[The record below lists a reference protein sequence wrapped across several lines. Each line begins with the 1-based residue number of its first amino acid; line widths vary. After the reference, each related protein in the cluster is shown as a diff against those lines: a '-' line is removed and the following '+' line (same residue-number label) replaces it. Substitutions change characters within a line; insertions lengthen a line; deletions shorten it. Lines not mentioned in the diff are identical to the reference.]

1 MYVIVKN
8 LVSFAKHSG
17 VTCLFVRPE
26 DLQLLTTPDTLSL
39 RGDLLLV
46 NLARPDLTAN
56 AYRGALHRL
65 PLDGS
70 GTDGSG
76 EVRWTWG
83 DRDFAPQ
90 ISPDGRL
97 VAFLR
102 SAGTGK
108 QAAPQLYVARA
119 DGGEPHRITDLPLGA
134 GVPVWAPDSR
144 RIAFTARVPE
154 AGRYGT
160 TAVEGEDAPT
170 PDAEAPRRITRL
182 DYRLDDIGFLG
193 DRQVRLFVVDAL
205 ETDAKPVEVTD
216 GSFAVADP
224 TWSPDGTH
232 LVFVGDRDLGAV
244 EDLHSDLY
252 AVPVEGGAPVLVV
265 RTEGSAGVPVVAADG
280 TIFFLSTDFAGLH
293 AIARN
298 FSLWRAPL
306 RLDGETA
313 TARRLTD
320 LETVDCERLAGCP
333 VITATGVLVGVR
345 NRGAVEL
352 RRVPF
357 DADEAVLADL
367 ELVAGHQAQVKAF
380 TEDAG
385 RIAFIVST
393 PDKPGE
399 VVLVDGGT
407 ERVLT
412 DFPKPAGLR
421 TAVELTGS
429 ASDGYPV
436 HGWLVL
442 PEGEGPHPVV
452 LAVHGG
458 PFMYHG
464 WGFYDEAQVY
474 ANAGYA
480 VVLPNP
486 RGSAGYG
493 QAHGQAVVGAFGTV
507 DVDDVLSVLDVALS
521 RPDLDA
527 DRVGVMGGSY
537 GGFMASWLA
546 AHHGERFRAAW
557 SERAVNSWDSFSG
570 SSDIGWFFPDAYCG
584 PDQDVQ
590 RAMSPL
596 TYAEKITMPFA
607 VVHSE
612 QDWRCPLEQAQRMF
626 VALRRNGV
634 AAEML
639 IFPGEGHELTR
650 SGKPRHRRQRFDAVL
665 EWWGR
670 HLEA

>member
-1 MYVIVKN
+1 M
-8 LVSFAKHSG
+8 
-17 VTCLFVRPE
+17 RPE
-26 DLQLLTTPDTLSL
+26 DLQLLTTPGTLSL
-39 RGDLLLV
+39 RGDLLLT
-46 NLARPDLTAN
+46 NLVSPDLAAN

-70 GTDGSG
+70 GS
-76 EVRWTWG
+76 VRWTWG

-90 ISPDGRL
+90 ISPDGRW

-102 SAGTGK
+102 SSGTGK
-108 QAAPQLYVARA
+108 DAAPQLHVTPT
-119 DGGEPHRITDLPLGA
+119 DGGEPRKTTDLPLGA
-134 GVPVWAPDSR
+134 GVPVWAPHSR
-144 RIAFTARVPE
+144 RIAFTARIPE
-154 AGRYGT
+154 PGRYGT
-160 TAVEGEDAPT
+160 SAVEGEDAPT

-182 DYRLDDIGFLG
+182 NYRVDDIGFLD
-193 DRQVRLFVVDAL
+193 DRQSRLFVVDAL
-205 ETDAKPVEVTD
+205 DPEAKPVEVTD

-224 TWSPDGTH
+224 TWSPDGAH
-232 LVFVGDRDLGAV
+232 LLFVADRDLGVV
-244 EDLHSDLY
+244 ENLHSDVY
-252 AVPVEGGAPVLVV
+252 AVPAEGGEPVLVV
-265 RTEGSAGVPVVAADG
+265 RAAGGACLPVVAPDG
-280 TIFFLSTDFAGLH
+280 TIFFLSTEFTGIQG
-293 AIARN
+293 IARN
-298 FSLWRAPL
+298 NSLWSAPL
-306 RLDGETA
+306 RLDGEAA
-313 TARRLTD
+313 TGRRLTD
-320 LETVDCERLAGCP
+320 VETVDCERLAGAP
-333 VITATGVLVGVR
+333 VVTATGVLVAVR
-345 NRGAVEL
+345 NRGAIEL

-357 DADEAVLADL
+357 DADEVVLDDL
-367 ELVAGHQAQVKAF
+367 EVLAGHQAQVKSF
-380 TEDAG
+380 TADAG
-385 RIAFIVST
+385 RVAVVVST
-393 PDKPGE
+393 SDNPGE
-399 VVLVDGGT
+399 VVLVGSGA
-407 ERVLT
+407 LT
-412 DFPKPAGLR
+412 DLPRPAGLR
-421 TAVELTGS
+421 EAVELTGS

-464 WGFYDEAQVY
+464 WGFFDEAQVY

-507 DVDDVLSVLDVALS
+507 DVDDVLSVLDVALA

-527 DRVGVMGGSY
+527 ERVGVMGGSY
-537 GGFMASWLA
+537 GGFMTSWLA

-557 SERAVNSWDSFSG
+557 SERAVNAWDSFGG
-570 SSDIGWFFPDAYCG
+570 SSDIGWFFADAYCG
-584 PDQDVQ
+584 PDPDTQ

-612 QDWRCPLEQAQRMF
+612 HDWRCPLEQAQRMF

-665 EWWGR
+665 EWWSR
-670 HLEA
+670 HLEG

>member
-1 MYVIVKN
+1 MYVIVKK
-8 LVSFAKHSG
+8 LVSLAKHNG
-17 VTCLFVRPE
+17 VTCLFVRPD
-26 DLQLLTTPDTLSL
+26 DLQLLTTPGTLSL

-46 NLARPDLTAN
+46 NLSSPDLAAN

-65 PLDGS
+65 PLDGA
-70 GTDGSG
+70 
-76 EVRWTWG
+76 EPVRWTWG

-90 ISPDGRL
+90 ISPDGRW

-108 QAAPQLYVARA
+108 AAAPQLFVTPA
-119 DGGEPHRITDLPLGA
+119 DGGEPRKVTDLPLGA
-134 GVPVWAPDSR
+134 GGPVWAPDSR
-144 RIAFTARVPE
+144 RIAFTARIPE
-154 AGRYGT
+154 PGRYGSS
-160 TAVEGEDAPT
+160 AVDGEDAPT

-193 DRQVRLFVVDAL
+193 DREARLFVVDAL
-205 ETDAKPVEVTD
+205 DADAAPVELTD

-224 TWSPDGTH
+224 AWTPDGTH
-232 LVFVGDRDLGAV
+232 LLFAADRDLGAV
-244 EDLHSDLY
+244 ETLHSDLY
-252 AVPVEGGAPVLVV
+252 AVPVEGGTPLLVV
-265 RTEGSAGVPVVAADG
+265 RAAGDACLPAVTADG
-280 TIFFLSTDFAGLH
+280 TIYFLSADFTGIH
-293 AIARN
+293 VTARN
-298 FSLWRAPL
+298 HGLWSAPL
-306 RLDGETA
+306 RLDGESA
-313 TARRLTD
+313 TPRRLTD
-320 LETVDCERLAGCP
+320 EETVDCERLVGGP
-333 VITATGVLVGVR
+333 VVTATGVLVAVR
-345 NRGAVEL
+345 NRGAIEL

-367 ELVAGHQAQVKAF
+367 ELLAGSQAQVKSF
-380 TEDAG
+380 VQDEG
-385 RIAFIVST
+385 RIAVVVST
-393 PDKPGE
+393 SDNPGE
-399 VVLVDGGT
+399 VVYLDGAT

-412 DFPKPAGLR
+412 DLPAPSGLR
-421 TAVELTGS
+421 PAVELTGE

-442 PEGEGPHPVV
+442 PEGDGPHPVV

-464 WGFYDEAQVY
+464 WGFFDEAQVY

-493 QAHGQAVVGAFGTV
+493 QEHGQAVVGAFGTV
-507 DVDDVLSVLDVALS
+507 DVDDVLSVLDVALARS
-521 RPDLDA
+521 DVDA
-527 DRVGVMGGSY
+527 ERVGVMGGSY

-557 SERAVNSWDSFSG
+557 SERAVNAWDSFAG
-570 SSDIGWFFPDAYCG
+570 SSDIGWFFADAYCG
-584 PDQDVQ
+584 PDLEAQ

-650 SGKPRHRRQRFDAVL
+650 SGKPKHRLQRFHAVL

-670 HLEA
+670 HLKA